1 MNPRPLATAAV
12 LAALILSPAMAEQ
25 TSGRVGSGPPEDVFL
40 EITKGEDG
48 TPVITPADITLQH
61 GGFYRLN
68 IVCAHDPAADAG
80 FHFEAS
86 DFVANTHIRVLS
98 VGGTDIDFYMQG
110 LTFRAIQCEDA
121 GSARFSFHPMRK
133 GVYPMIVRDQGDAVL
148 EVSGQI
154 TVE

>member
-1 MNPRPLATAAV
+1 MTLTTLAKAA
-12 LAALILSPAMAEQ
+12 ILSACALGPALAQQ
-25 TSGRVGSGPPEDVFL
+25 TSGQVGSGPPEDVFL
-40 EITKGEDG
+40 EITTGTDG

-68 IVCAHDPAADAG
+68 VVCAHDPATDAG

-86 DFVANTHIRVLS
+86 DFVANTHIRVMS

-110 LTFRAIQCEDA
+110 LTFRAIQCEDP

-133 GVYPMIVRDQGDAVL
+133 GGYPMLVRDQGTGTEA
-148 EVSGQI
+148 SGTI